1 MPALE
6 SALRRQ
12 LEKAITQARDVAEVA
27 ARSALQKRGVHEAS
41 PYAHFSA
48 PDKKLRGR
56 LRARGQQAGDIRN
69 PDETQSIDHLTQ
81 ELAYEY
87 WHRMLF
93 ARFLA
98 ENQLLMHP
106 DGVAVSLE
114 ECDELATDAKPPAA
128 NGFALAARFAGR
140 MLPQIFRAD
149 DVLLE
154 IDFAPEHRLA
164 LEKLLS
170 GLPVQTFQAD
180 DSLGWVY
187 QFWQSK
193 KKEEV
198 NASGNKIGADE
209 LPAVTQLFTEP
220 YMVSFLLDNTL
231 GAWWAA
237 RTLTPSDLAHAPD
250 EETLRQKAS
259 RPGIPLEYLRFVKQ
273 KVESASSRFIANQEH
288 PQHQELGYFNK
299 DEAVTNLS
307 GNLPHWR
314 QEGVSYFVTF
324 RTADSIPQEK
334 LRLWLAEKDEWLK
347 AHPEPHDEQTRREF
361 YKNFTARFQ
370 KWIDQGY
377 GECLLGQSKYY
388 DIVKNALLHFDGE
401 RYALGDFVIM
411 PNHVHAIVT
420 PKNGNDL
427 SDILHSWKSF
437 TANQIN
443 KLSGNTGAFWQKESY
458 DHILRGPEQLEK
470 IIAYIRSHSAYV
482 LDQNLNTGDQ
492 RQDSGFTGIGDQRQ
506 DAASTGLDSIWALA
520 GGSFDQWPE
529 NLADLRVIDPCCGS
543 GHFLVGVLM
552 MLVPMRM
559 AREGLSAAD
568 AVDAVL
574 SQNLHGLE
582 LDPRCIEIAAFALAM
597 SAWKLAGYRPLPK
610 LNLACSGLSPNCSEQ
625 EWLKIVEN
633 SGLPLPLRGRETIR
647 DGLLGLHQLFSQAP
661 TLGSLI
667 DPGQQRGNLITAD
680 YETLAPYLSAI
691 LKVESPDDD
700 FHERAVRADGM
711 SKAAELLAGTYHWVI
726 TNVPYLVRGKQCEP
740 LQKFC
745 DKYYAEAKNDLAT
758 VFIDRSLAL
767 CDKGGT
773 VSLVLPQNW
782 LFLTSYKKFREKLL
796 NQETWHLIA
805 RLGPGAFETISGE
818 VVKAI
823 LISLSRGREMA
834 DGNWSFAVS
843 AKIGKPGWIRGLD
856 VSEPRTGAEK
866 AAELMTAEVKFV
878 GQAKQL
884 ENPDS
889 RVSLDDKNSGEL
901 LELKSN
907 SYHGLTSGD
916 MPRMKFYYW
925 ELNECGN
932 IWIPF
937 QGTVK
942 NNIYFGGNETL
953 LRWDGGEGAIKEIE
967 GARKD
972 GTGAWGKKGVLV
984 SQMNHLPVTFYNS
997 NSFDNNTAVIVP
1009 SLPNHLT
1016 AIWCF
1021 CTSPEYNEAVR
1032 RIDQKL
1038 NVTNATLVK
1047 VPFDLAY
1054 WTKVAE
1060 EKYPN
1065 GLPKPYTDDPT
1076 QWIFHGHPC
1085 GSVVWDE
1092 SAKWTAHGPLRTDE
1106 TFLQVAIARLLGYR
1120 WPAELQPSRSGFQPP
1135 SSESISNSH
1144 QPPSSE
1150 SISNSH
1156 QPLSS
1161 ATTSNGLQPVSVEN
1175 GRNGL
1180 QPLSLSQKRQDDAST
1195 AITDDSE
1202 MELADE
1208 QRAWV
1213 DKCEDLLPLAD
1224 NDGIVCLPGVR
1235 EEVAASERLMGV
1247 LRAAWGDNWTES
1259 ILHKILTEAGCKA
1272 GTTLD
1277 DWLRNQFFEQHCKLF
1292 QNRPFIW
1299 HIWDGRKDGFSALVN
1314 YHKLTHKTLEN
1325 LTYSYLGDWIS
1336 AQSKSNKAGAD
1347 LRLAAAQQLQGK
1359 LKLILAG
1366 EPPYDIFVRWKP
1378 LHEQSIGWQPD
1389 LNDGVRMNIRPFME
1403 AGILRKNPNIKW
1415 TKDRGKEPDRA
1426 KVDYPWFCDGDRI
1439 NDVHLTN
1446 SEKQSARDRIK
1457 LKGASHD

>member
-48 PDKKLRGR
+48 PDKKLRDR
-56 LRARGQQAGDIRN
+56 LRARGQQAGDVRN
-69 PDETQSIDHLTQ
+69 PDRTQSIDHLAQ

-128 NGFALAARFAGR
+128 NGFALAARYAGR
-140 MLPQIFRAD
+140 MLPQIFRVD

-198 NASGNKIGADE
+198 NAAGNKIGADE

-237 RTLTPSDLAHAPD
+237 RTLTHYDLAHTPD
-250 EETLRQKAS
+250 EATLRQKAS

-288 PQHQELGYFNK
+288 PHHQELGYFNK

-482 LDQNLNTGDQ
+482 LAQNLNTGDQ

-834 DGNWSFAVS
+834 DGNWSFAAS
-843 AKIGKPGWIRGLD
+843 AKTGKPGWIRGLD
-856 VSEPRTGAEK
+856 VSEPRSAGEK
-866 AAELMTAEVKFV
+866 AAELMTAEVKTV
-878 GQAKQL
+878 GQTQQL
-884 ENPDS
+884 ENPDAIVIMDEDVFTNIMLERSVDRTEGLSTGDLPRFKCFFWEVLTISKDWIPLRSTVQQTVHYGGNQGVVYWCNGVGPMSQISGS
-889 RVSLDDKNSGEL
+889 RITGQKVWGKSGVLISQMQMLPTTLFRGEL
-901 LELKSN
+901 FDDN
-907 SYHGLTSGD
+907 SAVVV
-916 MPRMKFYYW
+916 P
-925 ELNECGN
+925 
-932 IWIPF
+932 
-937 QGTVK
+937 
-942 NNIYFGGNETL
+942 
-953 LRWDGGEGAIKEIE
+953 KEISNL
-967 GARKD
+967 KVLWVFLSSD
-972 GTGAWGKKGVLV
+972 NYGK
-984 SQMNHLPVTFYNS
+984 T
-997 NSFDNNTAVIVP
+997 
-1009 SLPNHLT
+1009 
-1016 AIWCF
+1016 
-1021 CTSPEYNEAVR
+1021 VR
-1032 RIDQKL
+1032 EIDQSLK
-1038 NVTNATLVK
+1038 ATSSSLVK
-1047 VPFDLAY
+1047 VPFNLDH

-1106 TFLQVAIARLLGYR
+1106 TVLQVAIARLLGYR
-1120 WPAELQPSRSGFQPP
+1120 WPAELKPSRSGF
-1135 SSESISNSH
+1135 

-1180 QPLSLSQKRQDDAST
+1180 QPLALSQKRQDDAST
-1195 AITDDSE
+1195 FITDDSE

-1336 AQSKSNKAGAD
+1336 AQSKSNQAGAD

-1366 EPPYDIFVRWKP
+1366 EKPYDIFVRWKP
-1378 LHEQSIGWQPD
+1378 LHEQAIGWQPD

-1415 TKDRGKEPDRA
+1415 TKDRGKEPNRA
-1426 KVDYPWFCDGDRI
+1426 LADYPWFWSENQFTGDRI

-1446 SEKQSARDRIK
+1446 SEKQSARDRMK